1 MVFWSA
7 TNSLAKLLRNRR
19 GNVGIMAALLMIP
32 LTTISGG
39 AVDLMLH
46 ERLRSS
52 FQNDLDRG
60 VLAAAS
66 LTQTIPARKTIEDY
80 LDAAGHSGYSLMI
93 DEGTAVNKRVVSATA
108 EFPMETTFLYLVG
121 IRNINVVAHSKAE
134 EAKQNIEIS
143 MVLDV
148 SGSMTGSR
156 MNALRPAAKSFI
168 NRLLRDETKDYTSIN
183 LIPFA
188 GQVSVGE
195 KVFDALVEGATKP
208 VRQHDKSSCFGNLD
222 TKFSE
227 AIPDF
232 KAAEHVPQF
241 STWTVGTNKG
251 FDPWNC
257 PTEETSVT
265 FMSNDRDA
273 LSEQVDG
280 FHMFDGTGTHI
291 AMKWGLHGLDPKFR
305 DTLKTIQRNSTI
317 KINSTFV
324 NRPADYNDI
333 NTLKLIVLMTDSGVV
348 PQYRPNTGKAVN
360 SQPQSDNEKN
370 KTIVEKVSSTVAI
383 ATMTD
388 ACDAAKG
395 HGIVIYAVGF
405 EVSGGDF
412 LSKLKGCA
420 SSPSHYYDAKSSNLN
435 AVFQNIA
442 SSIEQLHLTN

>member
-1 MVFWSA
+1 
-7 TNSLAKLLRNRR
+7 
-19 GNVGIMAALLMIP
+19 MAALLMIP

-80 LDAAGHSGYSLMI
+80 LNNAGHSGYSLTI

-121 IRNINVVAHSKAE
+121 IRSIDVVAHSKAE
-134 EAKQNIEIS
+134 EAKRNIEIS

-168 NRLLRDETKDYTSIN
+168 NRLLRDETKDYTSMN

-195 KVFDALVEGATKP
+195 KAFDALVQGATKP

-232 KAAEHVPQF
+232 EVAEHVPQF
-241 STWTVGTNKG
+241 STWVVGTNKG
-251 FDPWNC
+251 FDPWSC

-291 AMKWGLHGLDPKFR
+291 AMKWALHGLDPKFR
-305 DTLKTIQRNSTI
+305 DTLKTIQKNSTI
-317 KINSTFV
+317 KINSTFA
-324 NRPADYNDI
+324 NRPANYHDSD
-333 NTLKLIVLMTDSGVV
+333 TLKLIVLMTDGEVV
-348 PQYRPNTGKAVN
+348 PQFRPNTGKAVN
-360 SQPQSDNEKN
+360 DQPQNANEKN
-370 KTIVEKVSSTVAI
+370 KTIEQKVSSTVAI
-383 ATMTD
+383 DRMTD

-405 EVSGGDF
+405 EVSGGNF